1 MASRHLKT
9 TLFNFS
15 EELEC
20 PQFPKLRLLRCQNFL
35 KVFSPSVLLGSAC
48 GAWPLGPQLPEATH
62 RCTTQPWRATLRSSS
77 GSSRPRRK
85 WMRRPTTAVASDE
98 GFGDGKP
105 SWGNGIFTWGSEW
118 NVDGSSC
125 FRCLAIL
132 WKVFCRNIW
141 YWDFVFLFFILT
153 VLFLHLELDI
163 FQFFWKVCR
172 NICSNIWCFFVSMLS
187 ALTIFLFGSILER
200 PLQSKIDHTFPAQ
213 FNAPWHPTL

>member
-1 MASRHLKT
+1 MFLKS
-9 TLFNFS
+9 S
-15 EELEC
+15 EDFEW
-20 PQFPKLRLLRCQNFL
+20 PQFPKLPLLRRQNFL
-35 KVFSPSVLLGSAC
+35 KVFLPVRSVGFCLR
-48 GAWPLGPQLPEATH
+48 AWPLGPRLPEATH
-62 RCTTQPWRATLRSSS
+62 RCFWQPRTATLRSSS

-132 WKVFCRNIW
+132 WKVFCQNIW

-153 VLFLHLELDI
+153 VLFLHLGFSSFNGKFAEA
-163 FQFFWKVCR
+163 FAATFGV
-172 NICSNIWCFFVSMLS
+172 FFVSMLS
-187 ALTIFLFGSILER
+187 AVTILMWQYFGATITIQNWSHISGTVQCTLTSWLL
-200 PLQSKIDHTFPAQ
+200 
-213 FNAPWHPTL
+213 PTL